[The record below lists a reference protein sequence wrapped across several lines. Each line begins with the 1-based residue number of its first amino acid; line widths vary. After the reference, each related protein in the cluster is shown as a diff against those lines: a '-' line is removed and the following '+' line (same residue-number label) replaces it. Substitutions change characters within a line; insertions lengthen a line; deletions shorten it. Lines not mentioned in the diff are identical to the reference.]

1 MDLASII
8 GIIGAVG
15 MVVGAMIVAGGLS
28 PFIEVSSLLIVVG
41 GTFFAVMM
49 KSKMGAFLGSFR
61 ALTKT
66 FVGKNPSIEDLVET
80 MMDLADKSRKN
91 GLMALEGTEVDDR
104 FLSRGLQLLVDG
116 VDEGGLVFQLKQEIR
131 AMRARHSE
139 VQEVLRG
146 WVDIAPAMGMIGTL
160 IGLVQMLGN
169 MDDPK
174 SIGPAMA
181 VALLTTLYGA
191 FIANVIFGPMLS
203 KLEFAT
209 QNESTYREM
218 VIEGL
223 RNVARGEAPRV
234 IQEVMLASLPPKVQ
248 DKLMAA

>member
-8 GIIGAVG
+8 GIIGAIG
-15 MVVGAMIVAGGLS
+15 MIAGAMLAAGGLA

-41 GTFFAVMM
+41 GSFFAVML
-49 KSKMGAFLGSFR
+49 KSKLDVFLKSFGAMGKAFFAKKANLEE
-61 ALTKT
+61 L
-66 FVGKNPSIEDLVET
+66 IET
-80 MMDLADKSRKN
+80 MGDLSDKARKN
-91 GLMALEGTEVDDR
+91 GLMALEGAEVHER

-116 VDEGGLVFQLKQEIR
+116 TDEGHLISQLKQEIR
-131 AMRARHSE
+131 GMRTRHNE
-139 VQEVLRG
+139 IHDVLRG

-174 SIGPAMA
+174 AIGPAMA

-191 FIANVIFGPMLS
+191 FLANVIFGPLLS
-203 KLEFAT
+203 KLESST
-209 QNESTYREM
+209 ESEANYREL

-223 RNVARGEAPRV
+223 RNIARGEPSRAV
-234 IQEVMLASLPPKVQ
+234 QEKMISSMPPKVQ
-248 DKLMAA
+248 DKLVVA